1 MLDAYAIRKA
11 APRIVLAVIGI
22 NLSIYLCLAAVDITN
37 VVGRGIAELLTTPFV
52 TADSYNITVDSS
64 VENIAATGGI
74 VGIFVGAGGLGAA
87 AAGIAGIATAPLATL
102 GALLIIMIP
111 IALVALAVMATIV
124 IRQALLIF
132 LIIVSPVAIACFVL
146 PGTEKYFRQWFD
158 IFVKT
163 LLVYPIIAIIFA
175 MSDVFGA
182 IIFGSAQAGNDWSGP
197 VKIITGV
204 IVIYAPLVLIPFAF
218 RFAGG
223 VIGQISKVAAG
234 SASKLADLGPLKN
247 RRAIAKRDLQNQQI
261 QHRAD
266 FAGRLQE
273 RGSRDRGFLGRQ
285 VTNRAYR
292 GLASAVGGYN
302 IYEQD
307 SAARQAMN
315 KVINDQIATGRDD
328 EIRGLT
334 VNKQTAMADWGQGNH
349 AIERDARGNI
359 VTETSSNGLMRVHNG
374 RRQFKSLAG
383 AWVDEAQ
390 VDAGHA
396 RWGRDSFA
404 QQAALSYEMRKAAND
419 QEVGDVSSRYMDLAT
434 GSGGWG
440 MSQGMAAGAF
450 KGAGFENQ
458 GAHLE
463 FKHMGFDSATGAP
476 QLDYAGFSK
485 EAYEKKGTYALSQMS
500 AHTFDQLR
508 EAHRN
513 GDAETKARVEAV
525 AESFMTRFGGGGAA
539 IAGMEGDVP
548 QMTAGNPLTAR
559 APGGSPAQYQTNAPG
574 AAHVAEAVRQLA
586 VDVGVY
592 RPLDQSTETHSAQQ
606 RTNETRQG

>member
-52 TADSYNITVDSS
+52 TADSYDITVDSS
-64 VENIAATGGI
+64 VENVAATGGI

-197 VKIITGV
+197 VKVITGV

-234 SASKLADLGPLKN
+234 SASKLADLGPIKN
-247 RRAIAKRDLQNQQI
+247 RRAIAKRDLQNQQV

-266 FAGRLQE
+266 IAGRLQE
-273 RGSRDRGFLGRQ
+273 QASRQRRGGILGR
-285 VTNRAYR
+285 TANAGLR
-292 GLASAVGGYN
+292 GLATGVGGYN
-302 IYEQD
+302 IEEQA
-307 SAARQAMN
+307 SAARQAMA
-315 KVINDQIATGRDD
+315 KTLNDQIATGRDE

-334 VNKQTAMADWGQGNH
+334 VNKTTADQGAWEAAARSDGNTYGQ
-349 AIERDARGNI
+349 
-359 VTETSSNGLMRVHNG
+359 NGLRRRTADGRV
-374 RRQFKSLAG
+374 QYKSLAG
-383 AWVDEAQ
+383 AWIDDAHVR
-390 VDAGHA
+390 AGHA

-404 QQAALSYEMRKAAND
+404 QQAALSYEMRKAANNE
-419 QEVGDVSSRYMDLAT
+419 EVADVSGRYMDLAT
-434 GSGGWG
+434 GAGGWG
-440 MSQGMAAGAF
+440 MTQGMAAGSF

-525 AESFMTRFGGGGAA
+525 AESFMTRFGGSGAA

-548 QMTAGNPLTAR
+548 QMAAGNPLAAR
-559 APGGSPAQYQTNAPG
+559 GAGGTSQAQYQTNAPG

-592 RPLDQSTETHSAQQ
+592 RPLDQSTETHSAQE

>member
-37 VVGRGIAELLTTPFV
+37 VIGRGIAELLTTPFV
-52 TADSYNITVDSS
+52 TADSYDITVDSS

-87 AAGIAGIATAPLATL
+87 AGGIAGLATAPLATL

-111 IALVALAVMATIV
+111 IALIALAVMATIV

-158 IFVKT
+158 TFVKT

-197 VKIITGV
+197 VKVITGV

-234 SASKLADLGPLKN
+234 SASKLADLGPIKN

-261 QHRAD
+261 QHKSD
-266 FAGRLQE
+266 IAGRLQE
-273 RGSRDRGFLGRQ
+273 RGSQDRGFLGRH

-292 GLASAVGGYN
+292 GLAGAVGGYN
-302 IYEQD
+302 IEEQA
-307 SAARQAMN
+307 SAARQAMA
-315 KVINDQIATGRDD
+315 KTLNDQIATGRDE

-334 VNKQTAMADWGQGNH
+334 VNKTTADQGAWAAAAAADGNTYGQ
-349 AIERDARGNI
+349 
-359 VTETSSNGLMRVHNG
+359 NGLRRRTADGRV
-374 RRQFKSLAG
+374 QYKTLAG
-383 AWVDEAQ
+383 AWVDDAH
-390 VDAGHA
+390 VRAGHA

-404 QQAALSYEMRKAAND
+404 QQTALSYEMRKAANNE
-419 QEVGDVSSRYMDLAT
+419 EVADVSQRYMDLAT

-440 MSQGMAAGAF
+440 MSQGMAAGSF

-463 FKHMGFDSATGAP
+463 FKHMNFDSATGAP

-513 GDAETKARVEAV
+513 GDTETKARVEAV
-525 AESFMTRFGGGGAA
+525 AESFMTRFGGGGAGV
-539 IAGMEGDVP
+539 AGMEGDVP
-548 QMTAGNPLTAR
+548 LME
-559 APGGSPAQYQTNAPG
+559 GGSPLATRGAPGASQSQYQTNAPG

-592 RPLDQSTETHSAQQ
+592 RPLDQSTETHSAQE